1 MIYRSLQVLPLAF
14 LLFACTNINNFDRPG
29 PVTITRGEISL
40 TVEPAIGGRISS
52 LVFGGVEILKTS
64 RDRKNL
70 QWGSTAW
77 SSPQSDW
84 NWPPISAFDA
94 APFEVMRVDEKS
106 ILLEGPK
113 DSVTLLR
120 MRKRFVLGP
129 DNDIGL
135 TYWLT
140 NEGVSSVNVALWEN
154 TRLPYVGRFEFRADS
169 IRGSLDTLPAF
180 FQDSLYTIYADERHA
195 QPQKVFAD
203 MPATTAMYYNN
214 GIILT
219 KHNLANAFYRVAPG
233 QGPLEIYLDPP
244 AGFVEFELQGDY
256 RLIGPGESNNLR
268 AKWTVKRE

>member
-1 MIYRSLQVLPLAF
+1 MIYRSLQALILAF
-14 LLFACTNINNFDRPG
+14 LFFACTDTDNSEQSG
-29 PVTITRGEISL
+29 LVTITRGAISL

-52 LVFGGVEILKTS
+52 LTYGGVEILKTS
-64 RDRKNL
+64 RDSNNL

-84 NWPPISAFDA
+84 NWPPIGAFDVE
-94 APFEVMRVDEKS
+94 PFVVMRVDEKS

-113 DSVTLLR
+113 DSLTHLR

-129 DNDIGL
+129 ENDIGM

-140 NEGVSSVNVALWEN
+140 NEGVSSINVALWEN
-154 TRLPYVGRFEFRADS
+154 TRLPYAGRFEFKADS
-169 IRGSLDTLPAF
+169 IRGSLDTLPVF
-180 FQDSLYTIYADERHA
+180 FQDSVYTIYADERHGR
-195 QPQKVFAD
+195 PQKVFAD
-203 MPATTAMYYNN
+203 MPSTTAAYYHN
-214 GIILT
+214 GIVLT

-268 AKWTVKRE
+268 AKWVISRE